1 MPLSLMRRTPT
12 TNKGE
17 VAMSNNRD
25 NYWDEDE
32 EDDDVNVTT
41 FDSDTDLVKKLRK
54 ALKVE
59 QKRNKDL
66 ESTLGELS
74 KSQRERVLKDVFAS
88 RGVNPKVAAFVPG
101 DLDASEEAISSWLEQ
116 NAEIFGVQ
124 VQPRKEVDSR
134 DVASIRQ
141 MDNVTTGALSPDKAE
156 DMGIK
161 IQSAQSAEDILNLI
175 YGSQS

>member
-1 MPLSLMRRTPT
+1 
-12 TNKGE
+12 
-17 VAMSNNRD
+17 MSNNRD
-25 NYWDEDE
+25 NYWDENDDE
-32 EDDDVNVTT
+32 NDDDVTIAS

-66 ESTLGELS
+66 ESSLGELT

-88 RGVNPKVAAFVPG
+88 RGVNPKVATFIPN

-116 NAEIFGVQ
+116 NADVFGIQLEPKKEI
-124 VQPRKEVDSR
+124 DSK
-134 DVASIRQ
+134 DVASLRQ

-156 DMGIK
+156 DLGIK
-161 IQSAQSAEDILNLI
+161 IQSAQSADEILNLI

>member
-1 MPLSLMRRTPT
+1 
-12 TNKGE
+12 
-17 VAMSNNRD
+17 MSNNRD
-25 NYWDEDE
+25 NYWDDEE
-32 EDDDVNVTT
+32 EDDDVTVAS

-59 QKRNKDL
+59 QKRNKEL

-74 KSQRERVLKDVFAS
+74 KSQRERVLKDVFSS
-88 RGVNPKVAAFVPG
+88 RGVNPKVAAFVPS

-116 NAEIFGVQ
+116 NADIFGVQ
-124 VQPRKEVDSR
+124 VQPKNEVNSR
-134 DVASIRQ
+134 DVASLRQ
-141 MDNVTTGALSPDKAE
+141 IDEVTTGALSPDKAE

>member
-1 MPLSLMRRTPT
+1 
-12 TNKGE
+12 
-17 VAMSNNRD
+17 MSNNRD
-25 NYWDEDE
+25 NYLDELDE
-32 EDDDVNVTT
+32 EDDVDMAT

-66 ESTLGELS
+66 ESSLGELT

-88 RGVNPKVAAFVPG
+88 RGVNPKVAAFIPN
-101 DLDASEEAISSWLEQ
+101 DLDASEEAISGWLEQ
-116 NAEIFGVQ
+116 NADIFGIQ
-124 VQPRKEVDSR
+124 VEPKKEIDSR
-134 DVASIRQ
+134 DVASLRQ

-156 DMGIK
+156 DMSIK
-161 IQSAQSAEDILNLI
+161 IQSAQSADDILNLI

>member
-1 MPLSLMRRTPT
+1 
-12 TNKGE
+12 
-17 VAMSNNRD
+17 MSNNRD
-25 NYWDEDE
+25 NYWDENDDE
-32 EDDDVNVTT
+32 NDDDVTIAS

-66 ESTLGELS
+66 ESSLGELT

-88 RGVNPKVAAFVPG
+88 RGVNPKVATFIPN
-101 DLDASEEAISSWLEQ
+101 DLDASEEAISGWLEQ
-116 NAEIFGVQ
+116 NADVFGIQLQPKKEI
-124 VQPRKEVDSR
+124 DSK
-134 DVASIRQ
+134 DVASLRQ

-156 DMGIK
+156 DLGIK
-161 IQSAQSAEDILNLI
+161 IQSAQSADEILNLI

>member
-1 MPLSLMRRTPT
+1 
-12 TNKGE
+12 
-17 VAMSNNRD
+17 MSNNRD
-25 NYWDEDE
+25 NYWDENED
-32 EDDDVNVTT
+32 EDDDVTVAS

-59 QKRNKDL
+59 QRRNKEL
-66 ESTLGELS
+66 ESSLGELS

-88 RGVNPKVAAFVPG
+88 RGVNPKVAAFIPN

-116 NAEIFGVQ
+116 NADVFGIQ
-124 VQPRKEVDSR
+124 LEPRKEIDSK
-134 DVASIRQ
+134 DVASLRQ

-156 DMGIK
+156 DMSIK
-161 IQSAQSAEDILNLI
+161 IQSAQSADDILSLI